1 MHKEPIAVIGI
12 GCRLPGANNP
22 QEFWKLLHDNVD
34 AITEVPS
41 SRWDLNTFY
50 DPDPTQPHKM
60 STRWGGFLENIDQF
74 DPTFFGITPREANT
88 IDPQQRL
95 ILEVAWEALEDAGQV
110 PSRLSGSQTGV
121 FMGISSHD
129 YSSLVTTNDPYAL
142 TGNVNCIAANR
153 ISYVLNFRGPSLAID
168 TACSSSLVAVHLAC
182 QSLWDGES
190 TLALAGGVQVILS
203 ADVAVSFSK
212 AGLMAPDGRCKTF
225 DAKANGYVRS
235 EGAGVVLLKPLSQ
248 AQKDGDPI
256 YSVILGT
263 AVNQDG
269 RSNGLSAPNPEAQE
283 AVVRE
288 AYQRAGVSPGQV
300 QYVETHG
307 TGTKLGDPM
316 ELKALGAVLKEG
328 RAEGDR
334 CVVGSVK
341 ANLGHSETAA
351 GITGFIKVALALKH
365 QQIPAS
371 LHFQEPNPYI
381 DFDALQLKVQ
391 QTLEPWPYREGAAV
405 AGINSF
411 GFGGTNAHVVL
422 QEAPP
427 KLPKLDFSKF
437 QRPWHLLTLSA
448 KSEAALRALSGRYQT
463 LLAQN
468 PMLSLADVCYSAN
481 GGRSQF
487 KHRLTAIGSSSA
499 EVRTQLAAFAAGET
513 DITGVLEGQVT
524 GKKAPRI
531 AFLFTGQGSQY
542 VGMGRALYESQP
554 TFRKVL
560 DRCDEILRP
569 ELKVSLLSVL
579 YPETEGQ
586 SPIDETAYTQ
596 PALFALE
603 YALAQLWMSWG
614 ITPAVVMGHS
624 VGEYVAACIA
634 GVFSLEDGLR
644 LIAARGRLMQALPQN
659 GAMVSVLADE
669 AKVTA
674 AVQRYGDSVAIA
686 AINGPQSIVIS
697 GAQVAIAAI
706 MTELEAEGIKTK
718 PLQVSHAFHSA
729 LMEPMLA
736 EFAQV
741 ASEIAYARP
750 RISLISNLTGDLI
763 GAEIATPEYWCLHI
777 RQPVKFA
784 ASMDTLARQE
794 YRVFLEIGP
803 KPILLGMGRACL
815 GDEENLWLPSLR
827 PGQLDWR
834 QILNSLGSLYLHN
847 VAVDWAGFEQD
858 YVRQWVNLP
867 TYPFQRQRYWWS
879 EAELKA
885 GVKNGASLPTGTEQ
899 KTLHPLLGFKLS
911 LAGTSELRYQS
922 QLSARSPSYLQDHCV
937 LQQPVLPAAA
947 YLEMAAAAA
956 IQVFNES
963 SWQIEAV
970 VIEQPLLLNAQD
982 SATLQLQLI
991 PEGLSNYGFQIF
1003 SLPQDADST
1012 RLSSVRHATGKLV
1025 FTPPS
1030 ALLESAALDQIQA
1043 DCAEAIEIS
1052 TYYRQLQDRG
1062 LYYGSS
1068 FQGVQQL
1075 WKGENQTLG
1084 RIQLPNAQRTEAE
1097 NYTLHPA
1104 LLDACFQVLGA
1115 ADLGSKETFLPVA
1128 LGRLQVYSRVA
1139 QDTLWCHARL
1149 QSFDAK
1155 QVCADL
1161 TLFDAA
1167 GEKVAE
1173 IEGFTLRAVG
1183 RRMLQRLLQ
1192 QEVDRSKWLYEI
1204 AWQSKPHV
1212 ALPVVEEQQEG
1223 KTLGAKPSPKTW
1235 LIFSETQGVGAALSQ
1250 QLQTQGDSC
1259 ILVSVAQHFE
1269 RVDSHT
1275 YRIDPA
1281 NPEHFQQLLQGIV
1294 SAQPS
1299 LFGVV
1304 HLWSLAEPSELPLS
1318 GVDLTAAQI
1327 QGCGSALYLVQALD
1341 QASFTESPRLWLV
1354 TQGAQSVGATAAPQF
1369 QQSALW
1375 GLGRTIALEY
1385 PDLQCVRL
1393 DLDPDHDNVSCLV
1406 ADLQLPDGEDQI
1418 AYRQGDRHVA
1428 RLIRHEPEQSALLQ
1442 RPDSNAA
1449 FQLKISSY
1457 GILENLMLAPV
1468 SRRSPGHTEVEIQVD
1483 AAGLNFR
1490 DVLNALGM
1498 LQAYLAQMGL
1508 SNAADVPFGG
1518 ECAGRVVAMGEGV
1531 EGLQTGDEVIAAN
1544 AIGSMA
1550 NFVTVPA
1557 QCVISKPEHLSMTEA
1572 ATLSTA
1578 FLTAY
1583 YGLHHLANIKEGDR
1597 VLIHAA
1603 AGGVGQAAVQL
1614 AQRAGA
1620 QVFATASPAKWAFLH
1635 DMGVEHTFN
1644 SRTLDFAA
1652 EILALT
1658 EGQGVDI
1665 VLNSLNGDFISKNLE
1680 VLAPKGRF
1688 IEIGKLGIWEES
1700 EIHAQRADV
1709 SYFPF
1714 DLLEVS
1720 LQNPTLFTS
1729 MLRDLMQMFELRQL
1743 QPLPHQVFPIEE
1755 AVSAFRHMAQAKHKG
1770 KVVLSVADSSA
1781 NAAEIVRADG
1791 TYLVTGGMGALGLQ
1805 VAHWLADQG
1814 AKTLVL
1820 TGRSSPSEAAQQD
1833 IQRLEQKGAQVCL
1846 IQADI
1851 AQPSDVQEM
1860 FATIGQ
1866 SLPPLRGIIHGAGIL
1881 DDGVL
1886 QGQTWARFA
1895 KVMAPK
1901 VAGAWNLHTQSLDLP
1916 LDFFVCFSSVAA
1928 LLGSPGQGNYAAA
1941 NAFMDGLAHYRRS
1954 LGKPAL
1960 SLNWGPWGGVGM
1972 AAELGDRNIARLA
1985 LSGITPL
1992 DPELALETMGE
2003 LLTQNASQKSSQIG
2017 VVQIEWSKFLEQLSN
2032 GVVPPFL
2039 EQVAAVAE
2047 AGTQAYSA
2055 FRLQLEAAPPEERRG
2070 LLTQHVQTQIA
2081 KVMGISS
2088 PEEIELDRSF
2098 TDLGMDSLMG
2108 MEMKSRLQASLNC
2121 SFPITLAMDYP
2132 TVGSL
2137 INYIEQEVLSAGSPP
2152 VNAGSAQST
2161 SAPQALA
2168 APSAV
2173 ESSAAAQM
2181 LNPTEASLKA
2191 SGNGHQPSI
2200 AGANRSAQ
2208 TQAIPPEF
2216 YQFELSPE
2224 YLNLKEYL
2232 EQGKKIGNPFFTVHD
2247 GIAKDTTSI
2256 EGQDVVNFSS
2266 YNYLGLSG
2274 DPAVS
2279 EASKAAI
2286 DRYGTSVS
2294 ASRVVSGERS
2304 IHQDLERAIAD
2315 FLGTEDCIVYIGGH
2329 TTNVSTIGHLFGKND
2344 LIVCDAL
2351 SHNSVQ
2357 IGCKLSGATT
2367 ISFVHNDMRSLE
2379 SILQSHRHEFE
2390 KVLIAVEG
2398 VYSADG
2404 DLAPLPEIIEL
2415 KKRFKTFLLVDEAHS
2430 IGAVGHE
2437 GRGVGEHFGV
2447 ARTDVDLWMGTLSK
2461 SFASCGGYIGASTVM
2476 VEYLKYT
2483 SPGFVYSVGMTPSNA
2498 ASALVALQRLQ
2509 AEPDRVTRLQERTLL
2524 FLSLA
2529 KEQGFDTGTSHDSP
2543 VVPIIIGD
2551 PYKAVQLSQ
2560 AMLLRG
2566 VNAQPMIYPSVPYDA
2581 ARLRFFL
2588 SCDHTEA
2595 QIRQTITILAEEI
2608 AKMEGIT
2615 KNSNDWLHYL
2625 MRSQFVADK
2634 AADRPEQSS
2643 PKSSRDSTLREAG

>member
-41 SRWDLNTFY
+41 SRWDLDTFY

-110 PSRLSGSQTGV
+110 PQRLSGSKTGV
-121 FMGISSHD
+121 FIGISSHD
-129 YSSLVTTNDPYAL
+129 YSSLVTSNDPYAL

-153 ISYVLNFRGPSLAID
+153 ISYVLNFRGPSLAVD

-203 ADVAVSFSK
+203 ADLSVSFSK

-248 AQKDGDPI
+248 AQKDGDSI

-300 QYVETHG
+300 QYVEAHG

-391 QTLEPWPYREGAAV
+391 QTLEPWPYREGTAAV

-422 QEAPP
+422 QEAP
-427 KLPKLDFSKF
+427 KKNPKLDFFKF

-448 KSEAALRALSGRYQT
+448 KSEPALRVLSARYQM

-468 PMLSLADVCYSAN
+468 PMLSLADVCYAAN

-487 KHRLTAIGSSSA
+487 KHRITAIGSSSA
-499 EVRTQLAAFAAGET
+499 DVQMQLAAFAAGET
-513 DITGVLEGQVT
+513 DITGVLEGQVR
-524 GKKAPRI
+524 GKKTPRI

-554 TFRKVL
+554 TFRKIL

-579 YPETEGQ
+579 YPEAEGQ

-669 AKVTA
+669 AKVAA
-674 AVQRYGDSVAIA
+674 AVRRYGDSMADSGCVAIA

-697 GAQVAIAAI
+697 GEQSAIAAI
-706 MTELEAEGIKTK
+706 VTELEAEGIKTK

-736 EFAQV
+736 EFAQI

-763 GAEIATPEYWCLHI
+763 GAEIASPEYWCLHI

-784 ASMDTLARQE
+784 ASMATLARQE

-815 GDEENLWLPSLR
+815 PDEENLWLPSLR
-827 PGQLDWR
+827 PGQLDW
-834 QILNSLGSLYLHN
+834 QQVLSSLGALYLHN

-885 GVKNGASLPTGTEQ
+885 GGKNGAASLPKGTEHQ
-899 KTLHPLLGFKLS
+899 TLHPLLGFKLP

-922 QLSARSPSYLQDHCV
+922 QLSARSPAYLQDHCV

-970 VIEQPLLLNAQD
+970 VIEQPLLLSDKD
-982 SATLQLQLI
+982 SATLQLQLT
-991 PEGLSNYGFQIF
+991 PEGLSSYGFQIF
-1003 SLPQDADST
+1003 SLPQEVDAT

-1025 FTPPS
+1025 FTPSS
-1030 ALLESAALDQIQA
+1030 APTEGAALNQIQA
-1043 DCAEAIEIS
+1043 DCTEAIEIA
-1052 TYYRQLQDRG
+1052 TYYRQLQNRG
-1062 LYYGSS
+1062 LHYGAS
-1068 FQGVQQL
+1068 FQGVQAL
-1075 WKGENQTLG
+1075 WKGENQALG
-1084 RIQLPNAQRTEAE
+1084 RIQLPKEQSAEVE
-1097 NYTLHPA
+1097 NYTLHPV

-1115 ADLGSKETFLPVA
+1115 ADLGGGNETFLPVA

-1139 QDTLWCHARL
+1139 PDTLWCHARL

-1192 QEVDRSKWLYEI
+1192 QEVDRSKWLYEV
-1204 AWQSKPHV
+1204 AWQSKPNT
-1212 ALPVVEEQQEG
+1212 ALPMEDEEIGQ
-1223 KTLGAKPSPKTW
+1223 TLEALRSPQTW
-1235 LIFSETQGVGAALSQ
+1235 LIFADAYGVGVALSQ

-1259 ILVSVAQHFE
+1259 ILVFADRQFE
-1269 RVDSHT
+1269 QVDSQT
-1275 YRIDPA
+1275 YRVDPA
-1281 NPEHFQQLLQGIV
+1281 NPEHFQQLLQRIV
-1294 SAQPS
+1294 SDGQS
-1299 LFGVV
+1299 LSGVV
-1304 HLWSLAEPSELPLS
+1304 HLWSLAEPSEPPLLS
-1318 GVDLTAAQI
+1318 ISDLTAAQI
-1327 QGCGSALYLVQALD
+1327 QGCGSALHLVQALG
-1341 QASFTESPRLWLV
+1341 QVSFAESPRLWLA
-1354 TQGAQSVGATAAPQF
+1354 TQGAQSVGAAAAASLQF

-1393 DLDPDHDNVSCLV
+1393 DLDPDHDNISALITE
-1406 ADLQLPDGEDQI
+1406 LRFPDGEDQI

-1428 RLIRHEPEQSALLQ
+1428 RLIRHEPEQSATLT
-1442 RPDSNAA
+1442 RPDSSAA
-1449 FQLKISSY
+1449 FQLKISNY

-1468 SRRSPGHTEVEIQVD
+1468 SRRSPGRTEVEIQVD

-1531 EGLQTGDEVIAAN
+1531 EGLQIGDEVIAAN

-1557 QCVISKPEHLSMTEA
+1557 PCVIRKPEHLSMAEA

-1583 YGLHHLANIKEGDR
+1583 YGLHHLANIQAGDR

-1620 QVFATASPAKWAFLH
+1620 QIFATASPAKWRFLH
-1635 DMGVEHTFN
+1635 DMGVEQTFN

-1700 EIHAQRADV
+1700 EVHAQRADV

-1720 LQNPTLFTS
+1720 LQTPALFTS

-1755 AVSAFRHMAQAKHKG
+1755 AVNAFRHMAQAKHKG
-1770 KVVLSVADSSA
+1770 KVVLSVGEKPAD
-1781 NAAEIVRADG
+1781 AAAIARADG
-1791 TYLVTGGMGALGLQ
+1791 TYLVTGGLGALGLQ

-1833 IQRLEQKGAQVCL
+1833 IKRLEQKGAQVRL

-1851 AQPSDVQEM
+1851 ARPSDVQQM
-1860 FATIGQ
+1860 FTTIEA
-1866 SLPPLRGIIHGAGIL
+1866 SLPPLRGIIHAAGVL
-1881 DDGVL
+1881 EDGVL
-1886 QGQTWARFA
+1886 QGQTWERFER
-1895 KVMAPK
+1895 VMAPK
-1901 VAGAWNLHTQSLDLP
+1901 VAGAWNLHTQSLELP

-1954 LGKPAL
+1954 LGRPAL

-1972 AAELGDRNIARLA
+1972 AAGLSDRNTARLA

-1992 DPELALETMGE
+1992 DPDLALETMGE
-2003 LLTQNASQKSSQIG
+2003 LLTQNASQNVSQIG

-2055 FRLQLEAAPPEERRG
+2055 FRLQLEAAPPKERRG

-2081 KVMGISS
+2081 KVMGLSS
-2088 PEEIELDRSF
+2088 PEEIELDRNF

-2137 INYIEQEVLSAGSPP
+2137 INYIEQEVLSAGFTPIHS
-2152 VNAGSAQST
+2152 GSTQPT
-2161 SAPQALA
+2161 SATSQALVT
-2168 APSAV
+2168 PPAV
-2173 ESSAAAQM
+2173 ESSSAVAQTALNAA
-2181 LNPTEASLKA
+2181 EASLKA
-2191 SGNGHQPSI
+2191 LGNGHQSSTTSANGSAPS
-2200 AGANRSAQ
+2200 
-2208 TQAIPPEF
+2208 QAIPPEF

-2304 IHQDLERAIAD
+2304 IHQELEGAIAD

-2351 SHNSVQ
+2351 SHNSIQ
-2357 IGCKLSGATT
+2357 IGCTLSGATT
-2367 ISFVHNDMRSLE
+2367 IPFVHNDVRSLE
-2379 SILQSHRHEFE
+2379 QILQSRRHEFE

-2398 VYSADG
+2398 VYSTDG

-2430 IGAVGHE
+2430 IGAVGRE

-2566 VNAQPMIYPSVPYDA
+2566 INAQPMIYPSVPYDA

-2595 QIRQTITILAEEI
+2595 QIRQTIAILAEEI
-2608 AKMEGIT
+2608 AKMKGVT
-2615 KNSNDWLHYL
+2615 KNTNDWLHYL

-2634 AADRPEQSS
+2634 ATNRPES
-2643 PKSSRDSTLREAG
+2643 